1 MKNIFVQ
8 NTYNKLINNLHYIN
22 LPDIKFYFD
31 NVKNNLYKLYYNL
44 KLSDCIFSSSSM
56 NDEIVSFINDN
67 TNNSN
72 IKIYIYHDMYN
83 EHLINIMPKCYHIID
98 EDNYT
103 NNGIKFPKNIINT
116 DIYKINPN
124 IVKKDRIVLFLEKE
138 TDISDSVKNKLYP
151 NETKILMFNNGNIP
165 HDQNIGF
172 LSEITRSE
180 ILQESRFFACNNSYY
195 AIEAGLCGCEIL
207 DMNNLDNNIT
217 KNYEFSSYINY
228 NEYLG
233 KILI

>member
-8 NTYNKLINNLHYIN
+8 NTYNKLINNLHYVNI
-22 LPDIKFYFD
+22 PDIKFYFD
-31 NVKNNLYKLYYNL
+31 TVNNNLYKLYYSL
-44 KLSDCIFSSSSM
+44 KLSDCIFSSSGI
-56 NDEIVSFINDN
+56 NDEIVSFINDHSSDEN
-67 TNNSN
+67 FN
-72 IKIYIYHDMYN
+72 IYIYHDIYN
-83 EHLINIMPKCYHIID
+83 EPLTTILPKCKHIID

-103 NNGIKFPKNIINT
+103 DYGIKFPKNIIN
-116 DIYKINPN
+116 PN
-124 IVKKDRIVLFLEKE
+124 LYHNNNTTKKDRIVLFLEKE
-138 TDISDSVKNKLYP
+138 TNISDAIKTKLYP

-172 LSEITRSE
+172 LSEITRAE
-180 ILQESRFFACNNSYY
+180 ILKESRFFACNNDYY

-217 KNYEFSSYINY
+217 KNYQLSNCMNY